1 MRSRV
6 ILLGL
11 LALLAAPASAGE
23 VEIFVSGCEPGGGL
37 IRVAAFASE
46 ADFDASRREAGVEV
60 PASASRVRAVI
71 PDLTPGSYG
80 FAVFQDVDGNEK
92 VSTNFLGIPNEP
104 HGFSNDARNRFG
116 PPDFEKMR
124 VTVTDAPLTLEITID

>member
-1 MRSRV
+1 MRSSV

-11 LALLAAPASAGE
+11 TALFAGPASAGE

-46 ADFDASRREAGVEV
+46 ADFDASRREAGVQV

-71 PDLTPGSYG
+71 PDLAPGSYG

-92 VSTNFLGIPNEP
+92 VSTNFWACRTSPTASRTTHATASDRRTSRRCASP
-104 HGFSNDARNRFG
+104 
-116 PPDFEKMR
+116 
-124 VTVTDAPLTLEITID
+124 